1 MYGMC
6 GYHAQW
12 LEPQVLCSSKPTELV
27 LMFWMR
33 KPRVCSSAGDRH
45 PDLSAKHQLLG
56 LSPFL
61 GAARETAVAADA
73 SVDIFKCLL
82 VVLLPPPNK
91 WDVFLEKLS
100 QLCLFFGKARYIW
113 CQVVHQ
119 TYETLQVLFVLRSRQ
134 CECPRFC

>member
-1 MYGMC
+1 MVYGLLRQRTAFRRDVYGMC
-6 GYHAQW
+6 GYHTQW

-61 GAARETAVAADA
+61 GAARERQQ
-73 SVDIFKCLL
+73 
-82 VVLLPPPNK
+82 LLPMHLLISSNVC
-91 WDVFLEKLS
+91 WWSSFQINGTSFSRSSLN
-100 QLCLFFGKARYIW
+100 CIFFFWQSEVCMVPGSSSN
-113 CQVVHQ
+113 
-119 TYETLQVLFVLRSRQ
+119 L
-134 CECPRFC
+134 